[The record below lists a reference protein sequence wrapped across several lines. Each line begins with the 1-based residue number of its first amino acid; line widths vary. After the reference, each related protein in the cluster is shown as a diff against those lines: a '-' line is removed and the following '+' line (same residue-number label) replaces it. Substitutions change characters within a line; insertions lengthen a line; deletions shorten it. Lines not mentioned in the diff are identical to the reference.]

1 MVNRFTQ
8 RAQSSLNFALR
19 EAREL
24 GHSYVGTEH
33 LLLGLLCEKEC
44 IAHKILTSHGA
55 RLKNLRQALIDYVGI
70 GSAKNVSSSD
80 MSPRLARTIENASG
94 EALRAGAKLI
104 GTEHLLLSLI
114 SQKDSVGARL
124 LECEGVMLNEIR
136 LELSSYIAPHIS
148 QSGIRSDEDTK
159 KSKLRALATYGKDL
173 TSSARLSFIDPLI
186 GREAELSRLVRILC
200 RRQKNNPC
208 LIGEAGVGK
217 TALAE
222 GLASL
227 IARGRVP
234 DALKDKRII
243 SLDLPSMLAGAK
255 YRGEFEDRMKNIIE
269 EVKRAGDVI
278 LFIDE
283 IHVITGAGAAE
294 GAIDAA
300 NILKPPLSRGEIRV
314 IGATTIEEYRTK
326 IEKDPALERR
336 FQPIM
341 LNEPSVD
348 EAIKILSGIRSKYEL
363 HHSVKISDEAIRA
376 AVKLSVLYIPDRFLP
391 DKAIDLIDEAAAKL
405 SLATERYGQDD
416 MREAL
421 SYEKEQAVIE
431 GRFDD
436 AATLSNKERAF
447 CKSSPTVFFE
457 NEAED
462 ANNKSK
468 QISEPPTLTDEDIAF
483 LISEQTGIPCSS
495 MLEEENNEL
504 ITLED
509 TLSQSIIG
517 QDVAIK
523 KIADTVRRSRTGIR
537 QKNRPCGSF
546 LFLGS
551 TGVGKTEL
559 CHALCSALFKNP
571 SSFIRLDMSE
581 YMEKHSV
588 SKLIGAPPG
597 YVGYGESGILCEKV
611 RRNPYSLV
619 LLDEIEKAHPDV
631 FNILLQIL
639 EDGTLTD
646 SSGKRINFKNTILIM
661 TSNLTSAHNSRSH
674 KIIGFGEEASKVT
687 DPRRLDALTGCFSPE
702 FLNRIDE
709 IIIFNELTES
719 HLSEIASKLLSELS
733 NRARENGIILQISP
747 LVAPLLA
754 KRAVTERLGARP
766 LRREIISDIESP
778 LAEFILKNS
787 PITGPINIC
796 VENHAIRIEKEK
808 ALV

>member
-8 RAQSSLNFALR
+8 RAQSSLNLALR

-33 LLLGLLCEKEC
+33 LLLGLLYEKEC
-44 IAHKILTSHGA
+44 IAHKILSAHGA
-55 RLKNLRQALIDYVGI
+55 KLKDLRQALIDYVGI
-70 GSAKNVSSSD
+70 GSAKEVSSAD
-80 MSPRLARTIENASG
+80 MSPRLARTIENASN

-104 GTEHLLLSLI
+104 GSEHLLLSLI

-124 LECEGVMLNEIR
+124 LECEGI
-136 LELSSYIAPHIS
+136 ELSELRAELNTYISPHS
-148 QSGIRSDEDTK
+148 AHLNQRADDDSKRN
-159 KSKLRALATYGKDL
+159 KLRALATYGKDL
-173 TSSARLSFIDPLI
+173 TSSARLNFIDPLI
-186 GREAELSRLVRILC
+186 GRDAELSRLVRILC

-227 IARGRVP
+227 IARGHVP
-234 DALKDKRII
+234 DALKEKRII
-243 SLDLPSMLAGAK
+243 SLDVPSMLAGAK

-314 IGATTIEEYRTK
+314 IGATTIEEYRAK

-336 FQPIM
+336 FQPIT
-341 LNEPSVD
+341 LNEPSAE

-363 HHSVKISDEAIRA
+363 HHSVKISDEAISA
-376 AVKLSVLYIPDRFLP
+376 AVKLSMLYVPDRFLP

-405 SLATERYGQDD
+405 SLYENGVKSSGV
-416 MREAL
+416 REAI
-421 SYEKEQAVIE
+421 SYEKEQAVLQ
-431 GRFDD
+431 GKFDE
-436 AATLSNKERAF
+436 AAALGSKERAF
-447 CKSSPTVFFE
+447 LRSAPTALFE
-457 NEAED
+457 DKEENIAQ
-462 ANNKSK
+462 A
-468 QISEPPTLTDEDIAF
+468 EPPTLTDKDIAA
-483 LISEQTGIPCSS
+483 LVSEQTGIPCAS
-495 MLEEENNEL
+495 MLKEENDGL

-509 TLSQSIIG
+509 TLSKSIIG
-517 QDVAIK
+517 QDEAIK

-537 QKNRPCGSF
+537 QKDRPCGSF

-559 CHALCSALFKNP
+559 CRALCSALFKNP
-571 SSFIRLDMSE
+571 NSFIRLDMSE
-581 YMEKHSV
+581 YMEKHTV

-597 YVGYGESGILCEKV
+597 YVGYGEGGILCEKV

-646 SSGKRINFKNTILIM
+646 SAGKRINFKNTILIM
-661 TSNLTSAHNSRSH
+661 TSNLTSSHGNRSH
-674 KIIGFGEEASKVT
+674 RIISFGEEKTQNS
-687 DPRRLDALTGCFSPE
+687 DPRTLDAVKSFFSPE

-709 IIIFNELTES
+709 IIIFNDLTES
-719 HLSEIASKLLSELS
+719 SLCTIASKLLSELAERVS
-733 NRARENGIILQISP
+733 EKQIELEISP
-747 LVAPLLA
+747 CVAPLIA
-754 KRAVTERLGARP
+754 KRAHKEKLGARP
-766 LRREIISDIESP
+766 IRREIISSIESP
-778 LAEFILKNS
+778 LAEFILKHHDCDT
-787 PITGPINIC
+787 IKIC
-796 VENHAIRIEKEK
+796 VENDNIVISS
-808 ALV
+808 

>member
-8 RAQSSLNFALR
+8 RAQSSLNLALR

-33 LLLGLLCEKEC
+33 LLLGLLNEKEC
-44 IAHKILTSHGA
+44 IAHKVLSSHGA
-55 RLKNLRQALIDYVGI
+55 RLKNLRQALIDYVGL
-70 GSAKNVSSSD
+70 GSSKSVSSSD
-80 MSPRLARTIENASG
+80 MSPRLARTIENAGS
-94 EALRAGAKLI
+94 EALRTGAKLI

-114 SQKDSVGARL
+114 NQKDSVGTRL
-124 LECEGVMLNEIR
+124 LECEGIMLTEIR
-136 LELSSYIAPHIS
+136 AELSSYISPHAKEY
-148 QSGIRSDEDTK
+148 QRGEEDSK
-159 KSKLRALATYGKDL
+159 KVKLRALSSYGKDL
-173 TSSARLSFIDPLI
+173 TASARLSFIDPLI

-227 IARGRVP
+227 IASGRVP
-234 DALKDKRII
+234 DLLKDKRII

-314 IGATTIEEYRTK
+314 IGATTIEEYRAK

-341 LNEPSVD
+341 LNEPSAD
-348 EAIKILSGIRSKYEL
+348 EAIKILSGIKSKYEL
-363 HHSVKISDEAIRA
+363 HHSVKISDEAISA
-376 AVKLSVLYIPDRFLP
+376 AVKLSILYIPDRFLP

-405 SLATERYGQDD
+405 SLGRDNEKQTELK
-416 MREAL
+416 ESL
-421 SYEKEQAVIE
+421 SYEKEQAIIQ

-436 AATLSNKERAF
+436 AAAIGGKERAV
-447 CKSSPTVFFE
+447 SVITPTVLFE
-457 NEAED
+457 DTED
-462 ANNKSK
+462 SSNVSQSK
-468 QISEPPTLTDEDIAF
+468 PPILTDEDIAT

-495 MLEEENNEL
+495 IFKEENDGLIALEE
-504 ITLED
+504 

-517 QDVAIK
+517 QDEAIK

-597 YVGYGESGILCEKV
+597 YVGYGEGGILCEKV

-639 EDGTLTD
+639 EDGMLSD

-661 TSNLTSAHNSRSH
+661 TSNLTSAHTNRSRRIVS
-674 KIIGFGEEASKVT
+674 FGEDNANNSE
-687 DPRRLDALTGCFSPE
+687 PRQLDALKGFFSPE

-709 IIIFNELTES
+709 IIIFND
-719 HLSEIASKLLSELS
+719 LSEKDLSAIASKLLSELS
-733 NRARENGIILQISP
+733 DRARENQIILDISP
-747 LVAPLLA
+747 EVAPLLA
-754 KRAVTERLGARP
+754 KKAAHERLGARP
-766 LRREIISDIESP
+766 LRREIISKIESP
-778 LAEFILKNS
+778 LAEFILKHS
-787 PITGPINIC
+787 PISSPIKIC
-796 VENHAIRIEKEK
+796 VNDDNIVI
-808 ALV
+808 L

>member
-8 RAQSSLNFALR
+8 RAQSSLNLALR

-33 LLLGLLCEKEC
+33 LLLGLLLEKES

-55 RLKNLRQALIDYVGI
+55 KHKDLRQALIDYVGI
-70 GSAKNVSSSD
+70 GTKKDVSSAD
-80 MSPRLARTIENASG
+80 MSPRLARTIENAGS
-94 EALRAGAKLI
+94 EALRSGAKLI
-104 GTEHLLLSLI
+104 GSEHLLLSLI

-124 LECEGVMLNEIR
+124 LECEGLILSQIRAEI
-136 LELSSYIAPHIS
+136 LGYLSPRVTQAS
-148 QSGIRSDEDTK
+148 QKNDDDSKRN
-159 KSKLRALATYGKDL
+159 KLRTLSAYGKDL
-173 TSSARLSFIDPLI
+173 TSSARLNFIDPLI
-186 GREAELSRLVRILC
+186 GREAELDRLVRILC

-227 IARGRVP
+227 IASGKVP
-234 DALKDKRII
+234 ELLKEKRII

-314 IGATTIEEYRTK
+314 IGATTVEEYRAK

-341 LNEPSVD
+341 LNEPSAD
-348 EAIKILSGIRSKYEL
+348 ESIKILSGVRSKYEL

-376 AVKLSVLYIPDRFLP
+376 AVKLSILYIPDRFLP

-405 SLATERYGQDD
+405 SLCIDKTETQDA
-416 MREAL
+416 REII
-421 SYEKEQAVIE
+421 SYEKEQAVLD
-431 GRFDD
+431 GRFED
-436 AATLSNKERAF
+436 ASALGSKERALIA
-447 CKSSPTVFFE
+447 SAPTALFE
-457 NEAED
+457 DTED
-462 ANNKSK
+462 NLNK
-468 QISEPPTLTDEDIAF
+468 IDPPILTADDIAA

-495 MLEEENNEL
+495 MLQEENDSL
-504 ITLED
+504 ITLEEN
-509 TLSQSIIG
+509 LSQSIIG
-517 QDVAIK
+517 QDEAIK

-537 QKNRPCGSF
+537 QKDRPCGSF

-559 CHALCSALFKNP
+559 CRALCSALFKNP

-597 YVGYGESGILCEKV
+597 YVGYGEGGFLCEKV
-611 RRNPYSLV
+611 RRNPYSLI

-661 TSNLTSAHNSRSH
+661 TSNLTNAQSTRSH
-674 KIIGFGEEASKVT
+674 RILSFGEESAADT
-687 DPRRLDALTGCFSPE
+687 DPRRLDALKDFFSPE

-709 IIIFNELTES
+709 IVVFNDLGEKELRT
-719 HLSEIASKLLSELS
+719 IASKLLNELS
-733 NRARENGIILQISP
+733 ERALENQIHLNISP
-747 LVAPLLA
+747 DVAPLIA
-754 KRAVTERLGARP
+754 KRTVGQKLGARP
-766 LRREIISDIESP
+766 LRREIITSIEAP
-778 LAEFILKNS
+778 LAEFILKHS
-787 PITGPINIC
+787 PLSSPVSISVVNGEII
-796 VENHAIRIEKEK
+796 IS
-808 ALV
+808 

>member
-8 RAQSSLNFALR
+8 RAQSSLNHALR

-33 LLLGLLCEKEC
+33 LLLGLLAEKEC

-55 RLKNLRQALIDYVGI
+55 KLKDLRQALIDYVGI
-70 GSAKNVSSSD
+70 GVTRKVSSAD
-80 MSPRLARTIENASG
+80 MSPRLARTIENAGS
-94 EALRAGAKLI
+94 EALHSGAKLI
-104 GTEHLLLSLI
+104 GSEHLLFSLI
-114 SQKDSVGARL
+114 SQRDSVGTRL
-124 LECEGVMLNEIR
+124 LECEGIALTEIR
-136 LELSSYIAPHIS
+136 AELSSYLSTHIS
-148 QSGIRSDEDTK
+148 QSDRRDDDTK
-159 KSKLRALATYGKDL
+159 KKLRTLSTYGKDL
-173 TSSARLSFIDPLI
+173 TSSARLNFIDPLI
-186 GREAELSRLVRILC
+186 GRESELSRLVRILC

-227 IARGRVP
+227 IASGRVP
-234 DALKDKRII
+234 DLLKEKRII
-243 SLDLPSMLAGAK
+243 SLDIPSMLAGAK

-314 IGATTIEEYRTK
+314 IGATTIEEYRAK

-336 FQPIM
+336 FQPIL
-341 LNEPSVD
+341 LNEPTID
-348 EAIKILSGIRSKYEL
+348 EAIKILSGVRSKYEL
-363 HHSVKISDEAIRA
+363 HHSVKISDEAIEA
-376 AVKLSVLYIPDRFLP
+376 AVRLSTLYIPDRFLP

-405 SLATERYGQDD
+405 SLGKRNDGEGDLQSII
-416 MREAL
+416 
-421 SYEKEQAVIE
+421 SYEKEQAVLQ
-431 GRFDD
+431 GRFDE
-436 AATLSNKERAF
+436 AAELGGKERALLT
-447 CKSSPTVFFE
+447 KAPTVLFE
-457 NEAED
+457 DNDE
-462 ANNKSK
+462 KSK
-468 QISEPPTLTDEDIAF
+468 PISPPTLSAADVAA
-483 LISEQTGIPCSS
+483 LVSEQTGIPCSS
-495 MLEEENNEL
+495 MLKEENDGL
-504 ITLED
+504 ISLEE

-517 QDVAIK
+517 QDEAIK

-537 QKNRPCGSF
+537 QKDRPCGSF

-559 CHALCSALFKNP
+559 CRALCRALFKSP

-597 YVGYGESGILCEKV
+597 YVGYGEGGFLCEKV

-631 FNILLQIL
+631 FNLLLQIL

-661 TSNLTSAHNSRSH
+661 TSNITSSQNRSKH
-674 KIIGFGEEASKVT
+674 ILSFGEEDSQGS
-687 DPRRLDALTGCFSPE
+687 DPRELDSVKNFFNPE

-709 IIIFNELTES
+709 IIIFNDLGEDALKVIS
-719 HLSEIASKLLSELS
+719 LKLLDELVK
-733 NRARENGIILQISP
+733 RVRENNIELEISP
-747 LVAPLLA
+747 DVAPLLA
-754 KRAVTERLGARP
+754 RRAAKQRLGARP
-766 LRREIISDIESP
+766 LRREIISSIESP
-778 LAEFILKNS
+778 LAEFILKKSPVLS
-787 PITGPINIC
+787 PIKISVDNGEIVIG
-796 VENHAIRIEKEK
+796 
-808 ALV
+808 

>member
-19 EAREL
+19 EARDL

-33 LLLGLLCEKEC
+33 LLLGFLCESEC
-44 IAHKILTSHGA
+44 IAHKVLTSHGA
-55 RLKNLRQALIDYVGI
+55 KLKNLKQALTDYVGL
-70 GSAKNVSSSD
+70 GVTKNVSSSD
-80 MSPRLARTIENASG
+80 MSPRLARTIENASN
-94 EALRAGAKLI
+94 EALRSGAKLI
-104 GTEHLLLSLI
+104 GSEHLLLSLI

-124 LECEGVMLNEIR
+124 LECEGISLSEIR
-136 LELSSYIAPHIS
+136 AELNAYISPHALASSQKS
-148 QSGIRSDEDTK
+148 EEDSK
-159 KSKLRALATYGKDL
+159 KAKLRALSAYGKDL
-173 TSSARLSFIDPLI
+173 TSSARLNFIDPLI
-186 GREAELSRLVRILC
+186 GRENELSRLVRILC

-227 IARGRVP
+227 IVSGRVP
-234 DALKDKRII
+234 DSLKEKRII
-243 SLDLPSMLAGAK
+243 SLDIPSMLAGAK

-314 IGATTIEEYRTK
+314 IGATTIEEYRAK

-341 LNEPSVD
+341 LNEPSA
-348 EAIKILSGIRSKYEL
+348 EETIKILSGLRSKYEL
-363 HHSVKISDEAIRA
+363 HHSVKISDEAIHA
-376 AVKLSVLYIPDRFLP
+376 AVKLSTLYIPDRFLP

-405 SLATERYGQDD
+405 SLNTSKSNSNDT
-416 MREAL
+416 REAL
-421 SYEKEQAVIE
+421 SYEKEQAVLE

-436 AATLSNKERAF
+436 ASALSGKERALI
-447 CKSSPTVFFE
+447 SNAPTALVVEKMATAQAFT
-457 NEAED
+457 
-462 ANNKSK
+462 
-468 QISEPPTLTDEDIAF
+468 PPTLTQADIAS

-495 MLEEENNEL
+495 MLKEEHNEL
-504 ITLED
+504 ITLEE

-517 QDVAIK
+517 QDEAIK
-523 KIADTVRRSRTGIR
+523 KISDTIRRSRTGIR
-537 QKNRPCGSF
+537 QKDRPCGSF

-559 CHALCSALFKNP
+559 CRVLCDALFKNP
-571 SSFIRLDMSE
+571 SAFIRLDMSE

-597 YVGYGESGILCEKV
+597 YVGYGESGFLCERV

-631 FNILLQIL
+631 LNLLLQIL

-646 SSGKRINFKNTILIM
+646 SSGKRVNFKNTLLIM
-661 TSNLTSAHNSRSH
+661 TSNLISSQSKRSRRILS
-674 KIIGFGEEASKVT
+674 FGEDIDKSTET
-687 DPRRLDALTGCFSPE
+687 QNLDILKDFFSPE

-709 IIIFNELTES
+709 IIIFNELNFRELQKIS
-719 HLSEIASKLLSELS
+719 SKLLSELCA
-733 NRARENGIILQISP
+733 RVRENQIELSISSEVP
-747 LVAPLLA
+747 SYLA
-754 KRAVTERLGARP
+754 SRASAQKLGARP
-766 LRREIISDIESP
+766 MRREIIRSIESP

-787 PITGPINIC
+787 PITSPINIS
-796 VENHAIRIEKEK
+796 VIDNEIVIS
-808 ALV
+808 

>member
-8 RAQSSLNFALR
+8 RAQSSLNFALN

-55 RLKNLRQALIDYVGI
+55 KLKELRRALIDYVGL
-70 GSAKNVSSSD
+70 GTSKSVSSSD
-80 MSPRLARTIENASG
+80 MSPRLARTIENAGG
-94 EALRAGAKLI
+94 EALRSGAKLI

-114 SQKDSVGARL
+114 NQKDSVGARL
-124 LECEGVMLNEIR
+124 LECEGITVSEIR
-136 LELSSYIAPHIS
+136 SELSVYISPSGA
-148 QSGIRSDEDTK
+148 QSTHRGEEDSK
-159 KSKLRALATYGKDL
+159 KSKLRALSTYGKDL
-173 TSSARLSFIDPLI
+173 TASARLNFIDPLI

-227 IARGRVP
+227 IASGRVP
-234 DALKDKRII
+234 DSLKDKRII

-269 EVKRAGDVI
+269 EVKRVGDVI

-314 IGATTIEEYRTK
+314 IGATTIEEYRAK

-336 FQPIM
+336 FQPIT
-341 LNEPSVD
+341 LNEPSAD
-348 EAIKILSGIRSKYEL
+348 EATKILFGIRSKYEL
-363 HHSVKISDEAIRA
+363 HHSVKISDEAIFASVR
-376 AVKLSVLYIPDRFLP
+376 LSTLYIPDRFLP
-391 DKAIDLIDEAAAKL
+391 DKAIDLIDEAAAKF
-405 SLATERYGQDD
+405 SLCRNNSSAIQA
-416 MREAL
+416 REAIL
-421 SYEKEQAVIE
+421 RKKEQAIIAC
-431 GRFDD
+431 RFDE
-436 AATLSNKERAF
+436 ASSLSNTEPSLLRSA
-447 CKSSPTVFFE
+447 PTLLFDESDEGFE
-457 NEAED
+457 SED
-462 ANNKSK
+462 EIKN
-468 QISEPPTLTDEDIAF
+468 EPPVLTEEDIAA
-483 LISEQTGIPCSS
+483 LISEQTGIPCES
-495 MLEEENNEL
+495 MLKEENADL
-504 ITLED
+504 ISLEEI
-509 TLSQSIIG
+509 LSKSIIG
-517 QDVAIK
+517 QDAAIK

-537 QKNRPCGSF
+537 QKDRPCGSF

-559 CHALCSALFKNP
+559 CRALCTALFKNP

-597 YVGYGESGILCEKV
+597 YVGYGEGGFLCEKV

-631 FNILLQIL
+631 LNILLQIL
-639 EDGTLTD
+639 EDGTLSD
-646 SSGKRINFKNTILIM
+646 SSGKKISFKSSIIIM
-661 TSNLTSAHNSRSH
+661 TSNLTSAKGGRSRRILS
-674 KIIGFGEEASKVT
+674 FGEEEHDTA
-687 DPRRLDALTGCFSPE
+687 DPRSLDALNGFFSPE

-709 IIIFNELTES
+709 IIVFNELSEKN
-719 HLSEIASKLLSELS
+719 LSEIASKLLSELS
-733 NRARENGIILQISP
+733 ERAKENRIALEISNE
-747 LVAPLLA
+747 VAPLLA
-754 KRAVTERLGARP
+754 KEAVKKRLGARP
-766 LRREIISDIESP
+766 LRRSIISNIESP
-778 LAEFILKNS
+778 LAEFILKRS
-787 PITGPINIC
+787 PINTPISIGVDNDKI
-796 VENHAIRIEKEK
+796 VIE
-808 ALV
+808 

>member
-19 EAREL
+19 EARDL

-33 LLLGLLCEKEC
+33 LLLGFLCENEC

-55 RLKNLRQALIDYVGI
+55 KLKNLKQALTDYVGL
-70 GSAKNVSSSD
+70 GVTKNVSSSD
-80 MSPRLARTIENASG
+80 MSPRLARTIENASN
-94 EALRAGAKLI
+94 EALRSGAKLI
-104 GTEHLLLSLI
+104 GSEHLLLSLI

-124 LECEGVMLNEIR
+124 LECEGISLSEIR
-136 LELSSYIAPHIS
+136 AELNAYISPHALASSQKS
-148 QSGIRSDEDTK
+148 EEDSK
-159 KSKLRALATYGKDL
+159 KAKLRALSAYGKDL
-173 TSSARLSFIDPLI
+173 TSSARLNFIDPLI
-186 GREAELSRLVRILC
+186 GRENELSRLVRILC

-208 LIGEAGVGK
+208 LIGEAGVRK

-227 IARGRVP
+227 IVSGRVP
-234 DALKDKRII
+234 DSLKEKRII
-243 SLDLPSMLAGAK
+243 SLDIPSMLAGAK

-314 IGATTIEEYRTK
+314 IGATTIEEYRAK

-341 LNEPSVD
+341 LNEPSA
-348 EAIKILSGIRSKYEL
+348 EETIKILSGLRSKYEL
-363 HHSVKISDEAIRA
+363 HHSVKISDEAIHA
-376 AVKLSVLYIPDRFLP
+376 AVKLSTLYIPDRFLP

-405 SLATERYGQDD
+405 SLNTSKSNSNDT
-416 MREAL
+416 REAL
-421 SYEKEQAVIE
+421 SYEKEQAVLE

-436 AATLSNKERAF
+436 ASALSGKERALI
-447 CKSSPTVFFE
+447 SNAPTALVVEKMATAQAFT
-457 NEAED
+457 
-462 ANNKSK
+462 
-468 QISEPPTLTDEDIAF
+468 PPTLTQADIAS

-495 MLEEENNEL
+495 MLKEEHNEL
-504 ITLED
+504 ITLEE

-517 QDVAIK
+517 QDEAIK
-523 KIADTVRRSRTGIR
+523 KISDTIRRSRTGIR
-537 QKNRPCGSF
+537 QKDRPCGSF

-559 CHALCSALFKNP
+559 CRVLCDALFKNP
-571 SSFIRLDMSE
+571 SAFIRLDMSE

-597 YVGYGESGILCEKV
+597 YVGYGESGFLCERV

-631 FNILLQIL
+631 LNLLLQIL

-646 SSGKRINFKNTILIM
+646 SSGKRVNFKNTLLIM
-661 TSNLTSAHNSRSH
+661 TSNLISSQSKRSRRILS
-674 KIIGFGEEASKVT
+674 FGEDIDKSTET
-687 DPRRLDALTGCFSPE
+687 QNLDILKDFFSPE

-709 IIIFNELTES
+709 IIIFNELNFRELQKIS
-719 HLSEIASKLLSELS
+719 SKLLSELCA
-733 NRARENGIILQISP
+733 RVRENQIELSISSEVP
-747 LVAPLLA
+747 SYLA
-754 KRAVTERLGARP
+754 SRASAQKLGARP
-766 LRREIISDIESP
+766 MRREIIRSIESP

-787 PITGPINIC
+787 PITSPINIS
-796 VENHAIRIEKEK
+796 VIDNEIVIS
-808 ALV
+808 

>member
-8 RAQSSLNFALR
+8 RAQSSLNLALQ

-33 LLLGLLCEKEC
+33 LLLGLLLEKES
-44 IAHKILTSHGA
+44 IAHKILSSHGA
-55 RLKNLRQALIDYVGI
+55 KHKNLRQALIDYVGI
-70 GSAKNVSSSD
+70 GTKKDVSSAD
-80 MSPRLARTIENASG
+80 MSPRLARTIENASN
-94 EALRAGAKLI
+94 EALRSGAKLI
-104 GTEHLLLSLI
+104 GSEHLLLALT

-124 LECEGVMLNEIR
+124 LECEGIILSEIR
-136 LELSSYIAPHIS
+136 AEISCYLSPRPS
-148 QSGIRSDEDTK
+148 QSSQRSDEDGK
-159 KSKLRALATYGKDL
+159 KTKLRALSNYGKDL
-173 TSSARLSFIDPLI
+173 TASARLNFIDPLI
-186 GREAELSRLVRILC
+186 GREAELDRLVRILC

-227 IARGRVP
+227 IANGSVP
-234 DALKDKRII
+234 DALKEKRII

-255 YRGEFEDRMKNIIE
+255 YRGEFEDRMKNIID

-314 IGATTIEEYRTK
+314 IGATTVEEYRAR

-341 LNEPSVD
+341 LNEPSEEETV
-348 EAIKILSGIRSKYEL
+348 KILTGIRSKYEL

-376 AVKLSVLYIPDRFLP
+376 SVKLSMLYIPDRFLP

-405 SLATERYGQDD
+405 NLSNNKVDIDNA
-416 MREAL
+416 REAIA
-421 SYEKEQAVIE
+421 YEKEQAVIQ

-436 AATLSNKERAF
+436 AASLGNRERAIT
-447 CKSSPTVFFE
+447 SSAPTVLFE
-457 NEAED
+457 DIGTE
-462 ANNKSK
+462 SK
-468 QISEPPTLTDEDIAF
+468 SEPPTLTEDDIAA
-483 LISEQTGIPCSS
+483 LVSEQTGIPCSS
-495 MLEEENNEL
+495 MLQEENDNL
-504 ITLED
+504 ITLEER
-509 TLSQSIIG
+509 LSQSIIG
-517 QDVAIK
+517 QDEAIK
-523 KIADTVRRSRTGIR
+523 RIADTVRRSRTGIR
-537 QKNRPCGSF
+537 QKDRPCGSF

-551 TGVGKTEL
+551 TGVGKTAL
-559 CHALCSALFKNP
+559 CHSLCSALFKNP

-581 YMEKHSV
+581 YMEKHSI

-597 YVGYGESGILCEKV
+597 YVGYGEGGFLCERV
-611 RRNPYSLV
+611 RRNPYSLI

-646 SSGKRINFKNTILIM
+646 SSGKRVSFKNTLLIM
-661 TSNLTSAHNSRSH
+661 TSNLTSSKNNRSH
-674 KIIGFGEEASKVT
+674 RILSFGEEESTVS
-687 DPRRLDALTGCFSPE
+687 DPRRLDSVKDFFSPE

-709 IIIFNELTES
+709 IIIFNDLNKAELCK
-719 HLSEIASKLLSELS
+719 IATKLLDELS
-733 NRARENGIILQISP
+733 SRTLENQIRLDISP
-747 LVAPLLA
+747 DVAPLLA
-754 KRAVTERLGARP
+754 SRAAAQRLGARP
-766 LRREIISDIESP
+766 LRREIISSIESP
-778 LAEFILKNS
+778 LAEYILKHPHSSS
-787 PITGPINIC
+787 PIIIS
-796 VENHAIRIEKEK
+796 VIDDEIVIS
-808 ALV
+808 

>member
-8 RAQSSLNFALR
+8 RAQSSLNLALR

-33 LLLGLLCEKEC
+33 LLLGLLCEKES
-44 IAHKILTSHGA
+44 IAHKILTAHGA
-55 RLKNLRQALIDYVGI
+55 RLKDIRQALIDYVGL
-70 GSAKNVSSSD
+70 GSAKSVSSSD

-94 EALRAGAKLI
+94 EALRTGSRLI
-104 GTEHLLLSLI
+104 GSEHLLLALI
-114 SQKDSVGARL
+114 NQRDSVGARL
-124 LECEGVMLNEIR
+124 LECEGIALSEIR
-136 LELSSYIAPHIS
+136 AELSSYISPHS
-148 QSGIRSDEDTK
+148 DKQGHRGDEDAK
-159 KSKLRALATYGKDL
+159 KSRLRALNAYGKDL

-227 IARGRVP
+227 IASGRVP
-234 DALKDKRII
+234 ESLKDKRII

-255 YRGEFEDRMKNIIE
+255 YRGEFEDRMKSIIE

-314 IGATTIEEYRTK
+314 IGATTIDEYRAK

-341 LNEPSVD
+341 LNEPSAE
-348 EAIKILSGIRSKYEL
+348 EAISILLGIRSRYEL

-376 AVKLSVLYIPDRFLP
+376 AVKLSTLYIPDRFLP

-405 SLATERYGQDD
+405 SLTAERYDGAELQST
-416 MREAL
+416 L

-431 GRFDD
+431 GRFND
-436 AATLSNKERAF
+436 AAAISGKERAL
-447 CKSSPTVFFE
+447 CKIAPTVIFE
-457 NEAED
+457 EDVDEAKVKPS
-462 ANNKSK
+462 A
-468 QISEPPTLTDEDIAF
+468 EPPTLSAEDIAL

-495 MLEEENNEL
+495 MLKEENDGL
-504 ITLED
+504 ITLEK

-517 QDVAIK
+517 QDEAIK

-537 QKNRPCGSF
+537 QRNRPCGSF

-559 CHALCSALFKNP
+559 CYALCSALFKTTL
-571 SSFIRLDMSE
+571 SFIRLDMSE

-597 YVGYGESGILCEKV
+597 YVGYGEGGILCERV
-611 RRNPYSLV
+611 RRNPYSLI

-631 FNILLQIL
+631 LNILLQIL
-639 EDGTLTD
+639 EDGMLTD
-646 SSGKRINFKNTILIM
+646 SAGKRINFKNTILIM
-661 TSNLTSAHNSRSH
+661 TSNLTNAHSKGSH
-674 KIIGFGEEASKVT
+674 RILGFGEDNTQITE
-687 DPRRLDALTGCFSPE
+687 PRSIDALKGFFSPE
-702 FLNRIDE
+702 LLNRIDE
-709 IIIFNELTES
+709 IIVFNDLNKEHLT
-719 HLSEIASKLLSELS
+719 LIAAKLLSELS
-733 NRARENGIILQISP
+733 NRARENEIVLKISDS
-747 LVAPLLA
+747 VAPLLA
-754 KRAVTERLGARP
+754 SHAAKQGLGARP
-766 LRREIISDIESP
+766 LRREIIASIESP

-787 PITGPINIC
+787 PIERPISIC
-796 VENHAIRIEKEK
+796 VEDGKIIIKE
-808 ALV
+808 ANDTD

>member
-1 MVNRFTQ
+1 MVNKFTQ

-55 RLKNLRQALIDYVGI
+55 KLKDLRQALIDYVGI
-70 GSAKNVSSSD
+70 GITKDVSSSD
-80 MSPRLARTIENASG
+80 MSPRLARTIENASN

-104 GTEHLLLSLI
+104 GSEHLLLSLVT
-114 SQKDSVGARL
+114 QKDSVGARL
-124 LECEGVMLNEIR
+124 LECEGILLSEIR
-136 LELSSYIAPHIS
+136 TELSSYISPQIS
-148 QSGIRSDEDTK
+148 QPSMRHDDDSK
-159 KSKLRALATYGKDL
+159 KSKLRALASYGKDL
-173 TSSARLSFIDPLI
+173 TASARLNFIDPLI
-186 GREAELSRLVRILC
+186 GRETELSRLVRILC

-227 IARGRVP
+227 IANGQVP
-234 DALKDKRII
+234 DLLKEKRII

-314 IGATTIEEYRTK
+314 IGATTIEEYRAK

-341 LNEPSVD
+341 LNEPD
-348 EAIKILSGIRSKYEL
+348 TEEAINILLGIRSKYEL
-363 HHSVKISDEAIRA
+363 HHSVKISNEAIHA
-376 AVKLSVLYIPDRFLP
+376 AVKLSALYIPDRFLP

-405 SLATERYGQDD
+405 SLSKSMLKESDA
-416 MREAL
+416 REII
-421 SYEKEQAVIE
+421 SYEKEQAVLQ
-431 GRFDD
+431 GRFEE
-436 AATLSNKERAF
+436 AANLGGKERAINS
-447 CKSSPTVFFE
+447 KAPTALFE
-457 NEAED
+457 NAEEESKEIEIPMLTAED
-462 ANNKSK
+462 ITA
-468 QISEPPTLTDEDIAF
+468 
-483 LISEQTGIPCSS
+483 LISEQTGIPCAS
-495 MLEEENNEL
+495 MLNTENDGL
-504 ITLED
+504 ITLEE
-509 TLSQSIIG
+509 TLSKSIIG
-517 QDVAIK
+517 QDEAIK

-537 QKNRPCGSF
+537 QKDRPCGSF
-546 LFLGS
+546 LFIGN

-559 CHALCSALFKNP
+559 CRALCSAIFKNP
-571 SSFIRLDMSE
+571 TSFIRLDMSE

-588 SKLIGAPPG
+588 SKIIGAPPG
-597 YVGYGESGILCEKV
+597 YVGYGEGGFLCEKV

-619 LLDEIEKAHPDV
+619 LFDEIEKAHPDV
-631 FNILLQIL
+631 LNLLLQIL

-646 SSGKRINFKNTILIM
+646 SAGKRINFKNTILIM
-661 TSNLTSAHNSRSH
+661 TSNLTSSKNRSH
-674 KIIGFGEEASKVT
+674 RILSFGEEEKQNDDIRKIDT
-687 DPRRLDALTGCFSPE
+687 LKNFFSPE

-709 IIIFNELTES
+709 IIVFNDLGEKELCK
-719 HLSEIASKLLSELS
+719 IASKLLNELS
-733 NRARENGIILQISP
+733 QRTLENQIELRISSA
-747 LVAPLLA
+747 VAPLIA
-754 KRAVTERLGARP
+754 KRAYNQKLGARH
-766 LRREIISDIESP
+766 LRREIIQSIEAP
-778 LAEFILKNS
+778 LAEFILKHSPSAS
-787 PITGPINIC
+787 PITVSVVDGEII
-796 VENHAIRIEKEK
+796 IG
-808 ALV
+808 

>member
-1 MVNRFTQ
+1 
-8 RAQSSLNFALR
+8 
-19 EAREL
+19 
-24 GHSYVGTEH
+24 
-33 LLLGLLCEKEC
+33 
-44 IAHKILTSHGA
+44 
-55 RLKNLRQALIDYVGI
+55 
-70 GSAKNVSSSD
+70 
-80 MSPRLARTIENASG
+80 
-94 EALRAGAKLI
+94 
-104 GTEHLLLSLI
+104 
-114 SQKDSVGARL
+114 
-124 LECEGVMLNEIR
+124 
-136 LELSSYIAPHIS
+136 
-148 QSGIRSDEDTK
+148 
-159 KSKLRALATYGKDL
+159 
-173 TSSARLSFIDPLI
+173 
-186 GREAELSRLVRILC
+186 
-200 RRQKNNPC
+200 
-208 LIGEAGVGK
+208 
-217 TALAE
+217 
-222 GLASL
+222 
-227 IARGRVP
+227 
-234 DALKDKRII
+234 
-243 SLDLPSMLAGAK
+243 
-255 YRGEFEDRMKNIIE
+255 
-269 EVKRAGDVI
+269 
-278 LFIDE
+278 
-283 IHVITGAGAAE
+283 
-294 GAIDAA
+294 
-300 NILKPPLSRGEIRV
+300 
-314 IGATTIEEYRTK
+314 
-326 IEKDPALERR
+326 
-336 FQPIM
+336 M

-348 EAIKILSGIRSKYEL
+348 ETIKILSGIRSKYEL

-447 CKSSPTVFFE
+447 CKSSPPVFFE

-462 ANNKSK
+462 DNTKSK
-468 QISEPPTLTDEDIAF
+468 QISEPPTLTDEDVAF

-597 YVGYGESGILCEKV
+597 YVGYGEGGILCEKV
-611 RRNPYSLV
+611 RRNPYSLI

-646 SSGKRINFKNTILIM
+646 SAGKRINFKNTLLIM
-661 TSNLTSAHNSRSH
+661 TSNLTSSQNNQKHILS
-674 KIIGFGEEASKVT
+674 FGEEKRRYE
-687 DPRRLDALTGCFSPE
+687 DPRKLDALKDFFSPE

-709 IIIFNELTES
+709 IITFNELCEKD
-719 HLSEIASKLLSELS
+719 LCKIAKKLLDELCERVLES
-733 NRARENGIILQISP
+733 NITLVIAPE
-747 LVAPLLA
+747 VAPLIA
-754 KRAVTERLGARP
+754 KRASEERLGARP
-766 LRREIISDIESP
+766 LRREIIKAIEAP
-778 LAEFILKNS
+778 LAEFILKRNNRS
-787 PITGPINIC
+787 APIEIYVKNDEI
-796 VENHAIRIEKEK
+796 IIS
-808 ALV
+808 

>member
-19 EAREL
+19 EARDL

-33 LLLGLLCEKEC
+33 LLLGFLCENEC

-55 RLKNLRQALIDYVGI
+55 KLKNLKQALTDYVGL
-70 GSAKNVSSSD
+70 GVTKNVSSSD
-80 MSPRLARTIENASG
+80 MSPRLARTIENASN
-94 EALRAGAKLI
+94 EALRSGAKLI
-104 GTEHLLLSLI
+104 GSEHLLLSLI

-124 LECEGVMLNEIR
+124 LECEGISLSEIR
-136 LELSSYIAPHIS
+136 AELNAYISPHALASSQKS
-148 QSGIRSDEDTK
+148 EEDSK
-159 KSKLRALATYGKDL
+159 KAKLRALSAYGKDL
-173 TSSARLSFIDPLI
+173 TSSARLNFIDPLI
-186 GREAELSRLVRILC
+186 GRENELSRLVRILC

-227 IARGRVP
+227 IVSGRVP
-234 DALKDKRII
+234 DSLKEKRII
-243 SLDLPSMLAGAK
+243 SLDIPSMLAGAK

-314 IGATTIEEYRTK
+314 IGATTIEEYRAK

-341 LNEPSVD
+341 LNEPSA
-348 EAIKILSGIRSKYEL
+348 EETIKILSGLRSKYEL
-363 HHSVKISDEAIRA
+363 HHSVKISDEAIHA
-376 AVKLSVLYIPDRFLP
+376 AVKLSTLYIPDRFLP

-405 SLATERYGQDD
+405 SLNTSKSNSNDT
-416 MREAL
+416 REAL
-421 SYEKEQAVIE
+421 SYEKEQAVLE

-436 AATLSNKERAF
+436 ASALSGKERALI
-447 CKSSPTVFFE
+447 SNAPTALVVEKMATAQAFT
-457 NEAED
+457 
-462 ANNKSK
+462 
-468 QISEPPTLTDEDIAF
+468 PPTLTQADIAS

-495 MLEEENNEL
+495 MLKEEHNEL
-504 ITLED
+504 ITLEE

-517 QDVAIK
+517 QDEAIK
-523 KIADTVRRSRTGIR
+523 KISDTIRRSRTGIR
-537 QKNRPCGSF
+537 QKDRPCGSF

-559 CHALCSALFKNP
+559 CRVLCDALFKNP
-571 SSFIRLDMSE
+571 SAFIRLDMSE

-597 YVGYGESGILCEKV
+597 YVGYGEGGFLCERV

-631 FNILLQIL
+631 LNLLLQIL

-646 SSGKRINFKNTILIM
+646 SSGKRVNFKNTLLIM
-661 TSNLTSAHNSRSH
+661 TSNLISSQSKRSRRILS
-674 KIIGFGEEASKVT
+674 FGEDIDKSTET
-687 DPRRLDALTGCFSPE
+687 QNLDILKDFFSPE

-709 IIIFNELTES
+709 IIIFNELNFRELQKIS
-719 HLSEIASKLLSELS
+719 SKLLSELCA
-733 NRARENGIILQISP
+733 RVRENQIELSISSEVP
-747 LVAPLLA
+747 SYLA
-754 KRAVTERLGARP
+754 SRASAQKLGARP
-766 LRREIISDIESP
+766 MRREIIRSIESP

-787 PITGPINIC
+787 PITSPINIS
-796 VENHAIRIEKEK
+796 VIDNEIVIS
-808 ALV
+808 

>member
-33 LLLGLLCEKEC
+33 LLLGLLLEKES
-44 IAHKILTSHGA
+44 IAHKILSSHGA
-55 RLKNLRQALIDYVGI
+55 KHKDLRQALIDYVGI
-70 GSAKNVSSSD
+70 GVKKDVSSAD
-80 MSPRLARTIENASG
+80 MSPRLARTIENASN
-94 EALRAGAKLI
+94 EALRSGAKLI
-104 GTEHLLLSLI
+104 GSEHLLFALI
-114 SQKDSVGARL
+114 NQKDSVGTRL
-124 LECEGVMLNEIR
+124 LECEGIMPSEIR
-136 LELSSYIAPHIS
+136 TELAAYLSPHLSHSS
-148 QSGIRSDEDTK
+148 QRSEDDGK
-159 KSKLRALATYGKDL
+159 KSKLKALSTYGKDL
-173 TSSARLSFIDPLI
+173 TSSARLNFIDPLI

-227 IARGRVP
+227 IASGKVP
-234 DALKDKRII
+234 DLLKDKRII

-314 IGATTIEEYRTK
+314 IGATTVDEYRAK

-341 LNEPSVD
+341 LNEPSYD
-348 EAIKILSGIRSKYEL
+348 EAVKILSGVRSKYEL
-363 HHSVKISDEAIRA
+363 HHSVKISDEAISA
-376 AVKLSVLYIPDRFLP
+376 AVKLSMLYIPDRFLP

-405 SLATERYGQDD
+405 NLSMNKNEESSSIDII
-416 MREAL
+416 
-421 SYEKEQAVIE
+421 SYEKEQAVLN
-431 GRFDD
+431 GRFDE
-436 AATLSNKERAF
+436 AATLGGKQRAELSRASTLTTLSTLIEEANSENKQESL
-447 CKSSPTVFFE
+447 K
-457 NEAED
+457 
-462 ANNKSK
+462 
-468 QISEPPTLTDEDIAF
+468 SEPPILTDTDIAA

-495 MLEEENNEL
+495 MLKEENDEL
-504 ITLED
+504 IELEK
-509 TLSQSIIG
+509 TLSKSIIG
-517 QDVAIK
+517 QSEAIK

-537 QKNRPCGSF
+537 QKDRPCGSF
-546 LFLGS
+546 LFLGN

-559 CHALCSALFKNP
+559 CRVLCSALFKNP

-588 SKLIGAPPG
+588 SKIIGAPPG
-597 YVGYGESGILCEKV
+597 YVGYGEGGFLCEKV

-619 LLDEIEKAHPDV
+619 LFDEIEKAHPNV

-639 EDGTLTD
+639 EDGAITD
-646 SSGKRINFKNTILIM
+646 SAGKKVNFKNTLLIM
-661 TSNLTSAHNSRSH
+661 TSNLTSSQGNRSPR
-674 KIIGFGEEASKVT
+674 ILSFGEEEGSIS
-687 DPRRLDALTGCFSPE
+687 DPRRLDALKNFFSPE

-709 IIIFNELTES
+709 IIIFNDLGENELCI
-719 HLSEIASKLLSELS
+719 IASKMLDDLTK
-733 NRARENGIILQISP
+733 RVRENNIELEISP
-747 LVAPLLA
+747 SVSKFLA
-754 KRAVTERLGARP
+754 RTAANKKLGARP
-766 LRREIISDIESP
+766 LRREIIRSIESP

-787 PITGPINIC
+787 HSTPIKIYIENDSIVIN
-796 VENHAIRIEKEK
+796 
-808 ALV
+808 